1 MNPAL
6 VEIGR
11 KTLRYAAIPAGI
23 ALMAGTH
30 ALVYKIGVAVGNKR
44 GEKTGYKK
52 ASAVYE
58 QKYQELKEKFES
70 NFSFL

>member
-6 VEIGR
+6 VEIG
-11 KTLRYAAIPAGI
+11 KMSLKYAAIPAGI

-30 ALVYKIGVAVGNKR
+30 TLVYKVGVAVGHKR
-44 GEKTGYKK
+44 GEKCGYKR

-58 QKYQELKEKFES
+58 QKYQELKGRFER